1 VPPHELWLAKA
12 EEDFEVAK
20 LCFRE
25 QYFAQACFLSQ
36 QVIEKSL
43 KAFLVSKRGSYPR
56 QHRVVKLAAL
66 CGEIKSDLD
75 LLKDELKLIDEFYI
89 PTRYPDAIP
98 GGLPGGSP
106 DAQDANK
113 ALETAAKVI
122 ELIRNRL

>member
-1 VPPHELWLAKA
+1 MPPHELWLAKA
-12 EEDFEVAK
+12 QEDLEVGE

-25 QYFAQACFLSQ
+25 QYFSQACFLSQ

-56 QHRVVKLAAL
+56 QHKVVKLAVL
-66 CGEIKSDLD
+66 CAELKLDLD

-98 GGLPGGSP
+98 GGLRGGSP
-106 DAQDANK
+106 DAQDAKK
-113 ALETAAKVI
+113 ALETAAKVLK
-122 ELIRNRL
+122 LIRDRV